1 MKKVKGS
8 LAGQPTKGTTGL
20 KQSDIA
26 PGSLYNL
33 PKDKCTFLNATK
45 IDKPEYGLS
54 ILDLCCGLKGASNDF
69 KNSGWNVTTVD
80 INSKFN
86 PDIIA
91 DVNNLFLEGYYD
103 LIWASPPCQDYSKCA
118 LPVSWKCNNG
128 THKSPDMRPFL
139 NCYRIIRY
147 LKPRWWVIENVCGAQ
162 PYFELVLG
170 KRQKK
175 IGSRY
180 LWGEFPP
187 FDTSPKY
194 GKWRLSP
201 TTDRAEIRSEIPKG
215 LTRALRLACEAYR

>member
-1 MKKVKGS
+1 MPGPASPGKNME
-8 LAGQPTKGTTGL
+8 TTGL

-26 PGSLYNL
+26 AGSLYNL
-33 PKDKCTFLNATK
+33 PKDKCTFLKTTK
-45 IDKPEYGLS
+45 LDKPEYSLS
-54 ILDLCCGLKGASNDF
+54 MLDLCCGLKGASNDF
-69 KNSGWNVTTVD
+69 KDNGWSVTTVD

-91 DVNNLFLEGYYD
+91 DVNNLFLEGRYD

-118 LPVSWKCNNG
+118 LPASWKCNRG
-128 THKSPDMRPFL
+128 THKLPDMRPFL

-147 LKPRWWVIENVCGAQ
+147 LKPRWWIIENVCGAQ
-162 PYFELVLG
+162 PYFEFVLG

-180 LWGEFPP
+180 LWGEFPL

-194 GKWRLSP
+194 GKWKLSP
-201 TTDRAEIRSEIPKG
+201 TADRAEIRSEIPKG
-215 LTRALRLACEAYR
+215 ITRALRLACEEYK